1 MALVPAT
8 FRATFPEF
16 SDPGI
21 YTDAV
26 LEFWDGIAQTFMDP
40 VRWGTAFTYGES
52 LFVAHHLAVA
62 ARDQATSDAGGIP
75 GTVQGPIAS
84 KSIDKVSVSY
94 DAAAV
99 SITDADFWN
108 MSSYGIRFQ
117 RLAKMMGAGALQ
129 L

>member
-8 FRATFPEF
+8 FRQAFPEF

-26 LEFWDGIAQTFMDP
+26 LEFWDGIALSFMDP
-40 VRWGTAFTYGES
+40 NRWGTSLNYGES

-62 ARDQATSDAGGIP
+62 ARDQATADAGGTP
-75 GTVQGPIAS
+75 GAVQGPTTS

-94 DAAAV
+94 DASAA
-99 SITDADFWN
+99 SIEGADFWN
-108 MSSYGIRFQ
+108 LSTYGIRFQ
-117 RLAKMMGAGALQ
+117 RLAKMMGAGGLQ